1 MLKAWRRSAGPAF
14 AAAAAINEDDGDA
27 IYFLF
32 RVYNSPCF
40 LYLKIKWMY
49 VCMYVCACVF
59 LYDDIKIQ
67 IDFSLITEMSK

>member
-40 LYLKIKWMY
+40 LCLKIKCMY
-49 VCMYVCACVF
+49 VCMCVF